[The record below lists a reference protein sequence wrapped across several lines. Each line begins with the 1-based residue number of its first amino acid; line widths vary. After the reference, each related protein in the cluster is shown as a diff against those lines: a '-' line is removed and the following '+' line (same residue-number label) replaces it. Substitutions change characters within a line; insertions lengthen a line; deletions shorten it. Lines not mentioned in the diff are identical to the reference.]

1 MPRFLTILIPV
12 SILFGGLV
20 VYLLNRGANAPGE
33 MGLFRGA
40 AVEVKDDGA
49 GMEWVVLVQE
59 CKKLHQQDRLDE
71 ALAKARQALTVAEK
85 AVGSEHA
92 DVATSLHNLGSLLC
106 SAGTYDE
113 SEQVLKR
120 ALAMRE
126 KLSPRENPDIAA
138 SVNSLAYLYLCAG
151 RLKEAEPLF
160 LRAIAMRE
168 RVLKRNHPNL
178 ASSCESYAELLR
190 KTGREDEA
198 KTFEQRAATL
208 RANQD
213 RGWGF

>member
-1 MPRFLTILIPV
+1 MPRFITILIPV

-40 AVEVKDDGA
+40 AVEVKEEGA

-59 CKKLHQQDRLDE
+59 CMKLHQQNRLEE
-71 ALAKARQALTVAEK
+71 AMAKARQALSVAEK
-85 AVGSEHA
+85 AVGGEHA

-106 SAGTYDE
+106 ATGAYDE
-113 SEQVLKR
+113 AEQVIKR

-138 SVNSLAYLYLCAG
+138 SVNSLAYLYLAAG

-190 KTGREDEA
+190 KTGREEA
-198 KTFEQRAATL
+198 AKGFEDRAATI
-208 RANQD
+208 RASQD